1 MRKIRLILSILIA
14 LITIG
19 LAIYIGFFIMFV
31 GGIMGIAKAFDAGT
45 LTAVLLAC
53 NIIKIFLAGIV
64 GYAIF
69 IVGLFI
75 SKVVGGF

>member
-1 MRKIRLILSILIA
+1 MKKIRLILSILIA

-19 LAIYIGFFIMFV
+19 LAIYTGFLVMFV
-31 GGIMGIAKAFDAGT
+31 GGIMAIAKAFDAGT

-53 NIIKIFLAGIV
+53 NIIKIILAGVV
-64 GYAIF
+64 GYLIF
-69 IVGLFI
+69 IIGLFI